1 MSNVVPFPSSRRIAA
16 RAIPREEFEQLAE
29 LALEVVDRIVSI
41 LDDEDGTP
49 DRKHGGDAEP
59 SFGAPESQQ
68 GSRIVWLRG
77 TYCGL
82 EAE

>member
-16 RAIPREEFEQLAE
+16 KAIPREEFEQLAE

-41 LDDEDGTP
+41 LDGEDSAP
-49 DRKHGGDAEP
+49 DRERCGDAEP
-59 SFGAPESQQ
+59 SLGAPKSHQE
-68 GSRIVWLRG
+68 SRIVWLQG
-77 TYCGL
+77 TYRNL